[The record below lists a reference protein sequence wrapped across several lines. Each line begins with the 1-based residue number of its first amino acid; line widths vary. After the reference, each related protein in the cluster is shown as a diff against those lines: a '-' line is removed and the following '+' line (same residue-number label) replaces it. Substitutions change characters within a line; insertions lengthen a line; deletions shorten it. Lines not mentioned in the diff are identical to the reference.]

1 MIEYKIRICGDKAVI
16 VEFPGVP
23 PKEANEM
30 ARWLRSELESS
41 KIADCADLEVT
52 MTTLSVSYD
61 PVLCPLEKITYT
73 VRRIISKN
81 KDRTVFDD
89 QNERKRVHYI
99 PVCYT
104 GQFAPDLSEAADA
117 LSLSSEELVEQ
128 NTSRDILVYAADPV
142 EGLFLSEGGQ
152 DIPCAKTAYAPELS
166 VIVRGRQTV
175 IAPNDGEYRGF
186 VIGRIAK
193 GSLAGI
199 EAGDYLRF
207 VAVTENRFKK
217 ISENDKHEI
226 KTRRVVLADANNGR

>member
-16 VEFPGVP
+16 VEFPGVS
-23 PKEANEM
+23 PKEANER
-30 ARWLRSELESS
+30 ARWLRAGLESS

-61 PVLCPLEKITYT
+61 PVICPLEKITYT

-81 KDRTVFDD
+81 KNITVFDD
-89 QNERKRVHYI
+89 KNERKRVHYI
-99 PVCYT
+99 PVCYM
-104 GQFAPDLSEAADA
+104 GQFAPDLSAAA
-117 LSLSSEELVEQ
+117 GTLSLSSEKLIEQ
-128 NTSRDILVYAADPV
+128 STSRDILVYAADPV

-152 DIPCAKTAYAPELS
+152 DIPCFGTSRAAAMS
-166 VIVRGRQTV
+166 VIVRDRQTL

-186 VIGRIAK
+186 VIGRAAK
-193 GSLAGI
+193 GSLDGI

-226 KTRRVVLADANNGR
+226 KIRRVVLADENNGR